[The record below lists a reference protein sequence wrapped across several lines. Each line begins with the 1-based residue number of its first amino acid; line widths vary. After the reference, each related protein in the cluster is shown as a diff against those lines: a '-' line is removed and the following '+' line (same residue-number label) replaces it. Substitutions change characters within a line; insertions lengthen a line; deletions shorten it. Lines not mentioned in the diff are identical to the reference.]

1 MEEKK
6 FFRLLR
12 QSNEMEKDPETP
24 ILIAAGIPCS
34 EPEESDI
41 FLADQM
47 TADRYI
53 LLDSIRT
60 IEDNFHFSEREE
72 YINLAKDFL
81 ADQMNLNQSAAFYYH
96 TANDFSGA
104 FIGTYKGI
112 DEEVAQMIKD
122 ESLELVNF
130 LKPQPLVLDIELG
143 DLLLKTYGT
152 CDSFGHVIF
161 DEKELKDCAQTL
173 LLKLQ

>member
-12 QSNEMEKDPETP
+12 QYNEMEKNPETP
-24 ILIAAGIPCS
+24 ILIAGRIPCL

-41 FLADQM
+41 
-47 TADRYI
+47 
-53 LLDSIRT
+53 LLDPINFRYFLRNVNRT

-81 ADQMNLNQSAAFYYH
+81 ADQM
-96 TANDFSGA
+96 TADDFLGA

-152 CDSFGHVIF
+152 CDSFGHLIF
-161 DEKELKDCAQTL
+161 DEKELRDCAQIL

>member
-1 MEEKK
+1 MDEEK
-6 FFRLLR
+6 FFRMLR

-24 ILIAAGIPCS
+24 ILIAVGIPCS

-81 ADQMNLNQSAAFYYH
+81 ADQM
-96 TANDFSGA
+96 TADDFSGA

-112 DEEVAQMIKD
+112 DEEFAQMIKD

-152 CDSFGHVIF
+152 CDSFGHIIF

-173 LLKLQ
+173 SLIHI

>member
-12 QSNEMEKDPETP
+12 QSNEMEKNPETP
-24 ILIAAGIPCS
+24 ILIAGRIRVTWKKTCL

-41 FLADQM
+41 LS
-47 TADRYI
+47 
-53 LLDSIRT
+53 DSIRT

-81 ADQMNLNQSAAFYYH
+81 ADQM
-96 TANDFSGA
+96 TADDFSDA

-112 DEEVAQMIKD
+112 GEEFARMIKD

-143 DLLLKTYGT
+143 DLLLKTDGT
-152 CDSFGHVIF
+152 CESFGHLFF